1 MPVLLAYHFGSAYV
15 THDKGHTFFGIL
27 RAFDWLHGAIGQDCV
42 GMRPIRALYKGEVV
56 FVQRANRLD
65 GLLGSGLNDHVRLRA
80 NGFSDRVIM
89 AESFVLFFD
98 CLLLIVLH
106 GRSSRWGCKCDR
118 RSSPRLRSFV
128 VICHSNWRKVRR
140 AHTSD
145 RSSSPRLRS
154 FVVICHSNLHRVSSH
169 MLLLARE
176 LRHLYLRHI
185 GLDGRIPSLE
195 LLRGTF
201 SRGLALWLRRLALGE
216 GQHWQFVAEECSDHV
231 SVRGHVGGEAG
242 SSITS

>member
-27 RAFDWLHGAIGQDCV
+27 RAFDWLHGAICQDCV
-42 GMRPIRALYKGEVV
+42 GMRPIRALYKGEIV

-89 AESFVLFFD
+89 AESLVLFFD
-98 CLLLIVLH
+98 CSFPIVLH
-106 GRSSRWGCKCDR
+106 ERSNRWGCKC
-118 RSSPRLRSFV
+118 
-128 VICHSNWRKVRR
+128 
-140 AHTSD
+140 D